1 MRFGLLLCVALLVP
15 SGAGAQRPRRCSGS
29 VPDSATSFAGPVYR
43 DCEVDRAARRK
54 GGEPR
59 LAMSTVGTTGL
70 REGCYYAELEFVI
83 DTTGAIETSS
93 VRVTRSEMR
102 ELLEATRESMNQ
114 LRYEPAM
121 KDGKPVRQVGVYRRT
136 IGIAAARSGTG
147 FSGAPLPRC
156 S

>member
-1 MRFGLLLCVALLVP
+1 
-15 SGAGAQRPRRCSGS
+15 
-29 VPDSATSFAGPVYR
+29 
-43 DCEVDRAARRK
+43 
-54 GGEPR
+54 
-59 LAMSTVGTTGL
+59 MSTVGTTGL